1 MPSDGNITK
10 SQELVDDGTVGAGII
25 PPPSISETQTVAV
38 LLTDDIGYHRQK
50 TRVLHNDAEQL
61 HQKSHY
67 AEWGVRTS
75 ERGRSSTQ
83 EMLEELSDLGF
94 AWRHIAALVGVSVPA
109 VQKWRRGERTTGQN
123 RQKVASLLAACN
135 LVVEHYG
142 VQEVASWFEMPLLP
156 GVPATPVDLW
166 STGRTDLVFDYASG
180 HLGPEQVLTIWD
192 GQWRER
198 YRSDF
203 EKFRAGD
210 GQLSIRLKDR

>member
-1 MPSDGNITK
+1 MPSDGNAAK
-10 SQELVDDGTVGAGII
+10 SHELVDNGTVGAGIA

-38 LLTDDIGYHRQK
+38 LLTEDIGYQRQQTK
-50 TRVLHNDAEQL
+50 VLYQDAEQL

-67 AEWGVRTS
+67 VEWVVRTS

-83 EMLEELSDLGF
+83 EMLEELSGLGF

-123 RQKVASLLAACN
+123 RQKVASLLAACD

-142 VQEVASWFEMPLLP
+142 VQEVASWFEMPLLTS
-156 GVPATPVDLW
+156 VPVTPVDLW
-166 STGRTDLVFDYASG
+166 SAGRPDLVFDYASG
-180 HLGPEQVLTIWD
+180 HLEPEQVLTTWD
-192 GQWRER
+192 VQWRER

-203 EKFRAGD
+203 ESFRADD